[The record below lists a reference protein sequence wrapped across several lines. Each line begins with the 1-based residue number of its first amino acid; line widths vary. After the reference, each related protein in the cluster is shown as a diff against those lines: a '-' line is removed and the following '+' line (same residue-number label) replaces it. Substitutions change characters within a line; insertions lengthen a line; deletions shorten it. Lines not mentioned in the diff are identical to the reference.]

1 MKICT
6 LASSSSG
13 NCTIVSNGQTHI
25 LIDAGIS
32 LRRITKSLGCLGLS
46 PGDLSGVLITHE
58 HSDHI
63 NGLKML
69 LKYHKTP
76 VFAPAGAGKGLCQGL
91 PEASGCISF
100 FQAGSELVFGD
111 MTVKSF
117 KTPHDTPES
126 VGYRFDSGQSV
137 FVFVTD
143 LGCVTTAVMDA
154 VRGADMAVIE
164 ANHDVDMLKNG
175 IYPYYLKRRILSEHG
190 HLSNMDSGY
199 LAARLTESGTKRI
212 VLAHLSKENN
222 TPVLARETVC
232 NSLTCIGAVAGR
244 DMELAVAPADEPG
257 DLYII

>member
-32 LRRITKSLGCLGLS
+32 LRRITKCLGSLGLS
-46 PGDLSGVLITHE
+46 PGDLTGVLVTHE

-69 LKYHKTP
+69 IKYHKTP
-76 VFAPAGAGKGLCQGL
+76 VFAPAGAGKGLCQAL
-91 PEASGCISF
+91 PESSGCLSF

-111 MTVKSF
+111 LTVKSF

-137 FVFVTD
+137 FVFATD
-143 LGCVTTAVMDA
+143 LGCVTPAILEA
-154 VRGADMAVIE
+154 VRGADMALIE

-175 IYPYYLKRRILSEHG
+175 MYPYYLKRRILSERG
-190 HLSNMDSGY
+190 HLSNKDSGY

-222 TPVLARETVC
+222 TPALARDTVC
-232 NSLTCIGAVAGR
+232 SSLTCIGAVAGR
-244 DMELAVAPADEPG
+244 DMELAVAPADELG
-257 DLYII
+257 DMYII